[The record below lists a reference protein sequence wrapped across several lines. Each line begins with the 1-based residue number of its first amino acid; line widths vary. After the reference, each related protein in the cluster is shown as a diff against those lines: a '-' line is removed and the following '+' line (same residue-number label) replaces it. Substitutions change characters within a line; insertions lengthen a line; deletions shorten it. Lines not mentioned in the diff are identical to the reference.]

1 MDNLYWNRLASE
13 RRVDLPEVGIF
24 EVRYFDRK
32 IEDRRGLS
40 SRSEV
45 ADLFKLASLILSGER
60 NVFPSKVSYPTLFL
74 HPTLSQQ
81 AGHFACAVYELPQ
94 G

>member
-1 MDNLYWNRLASE
+1 VDNLFVNRLASE
-13 RRVDLPEVGIF
+13 RRVDWPEVGIF
-24 EVRYFDRK
+24 EGRYLDPKIKDRH
-32 IEDRRGLS
+32 ELL

-45 ADLFKLASLILSGER
+45 ADLFKLARHILLRKR
-60 NVFPSKVSYPTLFL
+60 NVFSSRVSYPTLFL
-74 HPTLSQQ
+74 HPTIVQQ